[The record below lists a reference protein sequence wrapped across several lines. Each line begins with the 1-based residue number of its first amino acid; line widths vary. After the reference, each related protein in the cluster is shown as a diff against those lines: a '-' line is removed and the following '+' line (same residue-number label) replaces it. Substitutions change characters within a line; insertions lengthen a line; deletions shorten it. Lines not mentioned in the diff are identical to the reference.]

1 MLEMTNIS
9 ACSRASVFSKN
20 NTIFDVLQSSF
31 ITTAFSI
38 NMVLGLPANCYIL
51 WLSVKEMIQG
61 QSTKI
66 FYVNGALVEII
77 FCFAVCFAIAEYFF
91 DCIDCRLPL
100 VFLGLV
106 LMVGRPLFVSCI
118 CVERYVGVIH
128 PLIFLK
134 LKPMKYRIALSA
146 IGWVFIISS
155 CVIGTTGAIRHY
167 ILLLPQLLFFFFVK
181 LYSCLMVLKALMRPG
196 PGDDVKKR
204 NGVNQDKIKA
214 FRIIM
219 VLLVFSTLGYGP
231 IFVSL
236 VLYFILDLETFLLS
250 WSISLLLVILLGFV
264 YPFFYL
270 KRVGKLPFC

>member
-9 ACSRASVFSKN
+9 ACRTSVFSEN
-20 NTIFDVLQSSF
+20 NTIFNVLQSIF

-66 FYVNGALVEII
+66 FNVNGALAEII

-91 DCIDCRLPL
+91 DCIYCRLPL
-100 VFLGLV
+100 VFLGQLV
-106 LMVGRPLFVSCI
+106 LLGRPLFLSCI
-118 CVERYVGVIH
+118 CVERYLGVLH
-128 PLIFLK
+128 PVTFLK
-134 LKPMKYRIALSA
+134 LKPMKYRIALCA
-146 IGWVFIISS
+146 IGWIVIISS
-155 CVIGTTGAIRHY
+155 CVIGTMGDIKFY
-167 ILLLPQLLFFFFVK
+167 NFLLPLLLFFFFVK
-181 LYSCLMVLKALMRPG
+181 LFSCLMVLKALMRPG
-196 PGDDVKKR
+196 PGDNVKKR

-214 FRIIM
+214 FWIIL
-219 VLLVFSTLGYGP
+219 VLLIFSTLTYGP

-236 VLYFILDLETFLLS
+236 VLYYILDLKTFLLS
-250 WSISLLLVILLGFV
+250 WSISLLLAILLGFV
-264 YPFFYL
+264 YPFLYL